1 MKKIILSLIL
11 SIFCLGLAG
20 IASADDATNTAT
32 TTPTFDPVCMQN
44 AIEKRDTALIVG
56 IDAYVAAIKTALTAR
71 KDALKA
77 AWLITD
83 KTQRRSALKTAWKNF
98 RTARDQARKD
108 WKSAKRTAWKTF
120 YADRKACGK
129 VTSEDWTTSGVDNN
143 I

>member
-1 MKKIILSLIL
+1 MKKIILSFVLIV
-11 SIFCLGLAG
+11 FCLGLA
-20 IASADDATNTAT
+20 
-32 TTPTFDPVCMQN
+32 
-44 AIEKRDTALIVG
+44 G

-98 RTARDQARKD
+98 RTVRGQRNCQNNLL
-108 WKSAKRTAWKTF
+108 SALAAPKINHWRSI
-120 YADRKACGK
+120 K
-129 VTSEDWTTSGVDNN
+129 VVL